1 MVDEQETKEPAQDS
15 SEPERE
21 EAPETADDVG
31 EGAPSLDL
39 TAINE
44 RISALEGG
52 VQEIL
57 SMVSALAEQ
66 GALDNAVNADNEVT
80 GEDEYPTLDL
90 EKMMGD

>member
-1 MVDEQETKEPAQDS
+1 MADEQETKESAQDS

-21 EAPETADDVG
+21 EAPETADD
-31 EGAPSLDL
+31 ALSLDL